1 MKKSNI
7 ATLSQKSFYFLN
19 KSDPESSS
27 YNIGK
32 VYELNKKI
40 NYDKLSL
47 AIEQISMKYSILR
60 TSFIEKEGEIYQL
73 ISDYSSTV
81 ELLTDIVDSEIEKV
95 IQSIYE
101 SPFKNLSVPPIR
113 FINLVG
119 ESRSFLIILAHH
131 ILLDGW
137 SLNLLLK
144 EIENYIVNEKIENL
158 SAIDS
163 EYYQFSDYV
172 LEEKKYLCSEEYRE
186 DRRYWNRKLQ
196 PIELTNPMFNSISR
210 EKLDSYSQRL
220 EFKLNFER
228 HSLIKSFCEKHKV
241 SIGQFLYSI
250 FTITVT
256 QYNNNILPIM
266 ILPVHNRQKIEHFE
280 ALGLFMNT
288 IPLYSHFSI
297 DDTFIDI
304 LLKCKETWNN
314 GLIHQSFPFSEIK
327 SLESLKG
334 KNLSQLGRIIFSV
347 ENIGKNGNT
356 DAFKDYWNLK
366 IAPKADLVINSII
379 KEKNIEV
386 NIEFDPNILLVFQ
399 VESMFKQ
406 FENNVNTMLENK
418 TCKYIDSVIYSSEQN
433 YKEQTHCNEE
443 ELSKLVDKKINQNSS
458 NFLLSDFENS
468 KNSEDLK
475 NSLRKIQS
483 IFKLN
488 NINSES
494 TVGISIEKTF
504 LLYVIVIACIKN
516 KIPFVIIDKKTPKIL
531 KLELLNDNEINF
543 FISEDILELC
553 EVINIKNDVKLYS
566 LPNKR
571 SYPDFC
577 YGIFT
582 SGTTGNP
589 KLVRISRNSFLS
601 FMHKIKE
608 RYELTDREV
617 IYSISNVAFDIF
629 IEELAIWLSIID
641 SILYISKEKDIH
653 NPMNLITKTEAIGA
667 SIVSLPTS
675 YWHTLVDNTPSSV
688 LSSWSIPKKVII
700 GGEDYNVKSLIKWQ
714 TSIGSRGQLINTY
727 GPTENS
733 PVSSLMI
740 LDNIKVGSIIGKI
753 FDNVKWKIL
762 QHNRSVPRGA
772 IGELYLSGTQLF
784 DGYNTEVSKSK
795 YYATGDLVQEV
806 DDNIL
811 AFKGRV
817 DKQIKINGIRV
828 SPEIYNSILETPSL
842 RKLLSNYSIAT
853 SKLNLDYNEIIIY
866 VKLQSQNNE
875 YNFKK
880 EFYKLCRS
888 KLPEYLGFVKLKF
901 VSNIPLTRNGKVDI
915 KKLKNYVI
923 ESEKVQITN
932 NSSLEEKLQVVW
944 RDILGIQEINPEE
957 NFFDI
962 GGSSL
967 KIFKLI
973 ETINTKFNLN
983 LTITD
988 IFEFPSIKLMAEFID
1003 DKKIDKINIT
1013 QKKFR
1018 SVRRRN

>member
-1 MKKSNI
+1 M
-7 ATLSQKSFYFLN
+7 
-19 KSDPESSS
+19 
-27 YNIGK
+27 
-32 VYELNKKI
+32 
-40 NYDKLSL
+40 
-47 AIEQISMKYSILR
+47 
-60 TSFIEKEGEIYQL
+60 
-73 ISDYSSTV
+73 
-81 ELLTDIVDSEIEKV
+81 
-95 IQSIYE
+95 
-101 SPFKNLSVPPIR
+101 
-113 FINLVG
+113 
-119 ESRSFLIILAHH
+119 
-131 ILLDGW
+131 
-137 SLNLLLK
+137 
-144 EIENYIVNEKIENL
+144 
-158 SAIDS
+158 
-163 EYYQFSDYV
+163 
-172 LEEKKYLCSEEYRE
+172 
-186 DRRYWNRKLQ
+186 
-196 PIELTNPMFNSISR
+196 
-210 EKLDSYSQRL
+210 
-220 EFKLNFER
+220 
-228 HSLIKSFCEKHKV
+228 
-241 SIGQFLYSI
+241 
-250 FTITVT
+250 
-256 QYNNNILPIM
+256 
-266 ILPVHNRQKIEHFE
+266 
-280 ALGLFMNT
+280 
-288 IPLYSHFSI
+288 
-297 DDTFIDI
+297 
-304 LLKCKETWNN
+304 
-314 GLIHQSFPFSEIK
+314 
-327 SLESLKG
+327 
-334 KNLSQLGRIIFSV
+334 
-347 ENIGKNGNT
+347 
-356 DAFKDYWNLK
+356 
-366 IAPKADLVINSII
+366 
-379 KEKNIEV
+379 
-386 NIEFDPNILLVFQ
+386 
-399 VESMFKQ
+399 
-406 FENNVNTMLENK
+406 
-418 TCKYIDSVIYSSEQN
+418 
-433 YKEQTHCNEE
+433 
-443 ELSKLVDKKINQNSS
+443 
-458 NFLLSDFENS
+458 
-468 KNSEDLK
+468 
-475 NSLRKIQS
+475 
-483 IFKLN
+483 
-488 NINSES
+488 
-494 TVGISIEKTF
+494 
-504 LLYVIVIACIKN
+504 IVIACIKN
-516 KIPFVIIDKKTPKIL
+516 KIPFVIIDKKIPKIL

-842 RKLLSNYSIAT
+842 RKLLSNYSITT

-973 ETINTKFNLN
+973 ETINIKFNLN

-1003 DKKIDKINIT
+1003 DKKIDKINVT